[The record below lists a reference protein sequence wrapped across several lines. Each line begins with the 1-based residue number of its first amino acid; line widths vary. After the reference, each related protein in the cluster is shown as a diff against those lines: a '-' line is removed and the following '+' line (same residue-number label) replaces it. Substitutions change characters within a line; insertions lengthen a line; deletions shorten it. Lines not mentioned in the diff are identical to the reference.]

1 MSSTYNGEPV
11 ALINVEDKYRL
22 NKGEVVELLYGTKDS
37 AHPNVAEVLHEF
49 GEIYLGGTV
58 RLVKR
63 PRHV

>member
-1 MSSTYNGEPV
+1 M
-11 ALINVEDKYRL
+11 INVEDKYRL